1 MSHALTLALSLPEP
15 ARTCIGIAADTTSVA
30 YPTVVRPAGACNKH
44 GQPPAYAGQ
53 RGVALVTALIL
64 LVVITLVGLAAVRGT
79 VMQQKMAA
87 NFSDRQIAFQVGE
100 AGLRQAH
107 IVVQA
112 LQPSLPPS
120 RPTLPAT
127 IRDCSPKAATVI
139 KCMANPLSDGTLPA
153 ANIQSVAK
161 ASFDAGNL
169 AAAQPQYV
177 IEYMGNFSGP
187 APSVIDL
194 GGKGRTYACTDSP
207 TSPSKNPCADFYR
220 ITVRSGPAAG
230 GDRATVV
237 LQSVF
242 RR

>member
-139 KCMANPLSDGTLPA
+139 EC
-153 ANIQSVAK
+153 
-161 ASFDAGNL
+161 
-169 AAAQPQYV
+169 
-177 IEYMGNFSGP
+177 MGNFSGP